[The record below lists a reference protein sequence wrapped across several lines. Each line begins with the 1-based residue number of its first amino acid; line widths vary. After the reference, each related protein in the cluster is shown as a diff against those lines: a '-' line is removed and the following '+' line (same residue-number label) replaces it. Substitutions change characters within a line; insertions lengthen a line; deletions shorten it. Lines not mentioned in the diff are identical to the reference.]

1 MIDMFQTMYDAA
13 LFYVGAFVA
22 SCVLR
27 RRLPRVF
34 SAALFLIFPVLMEMA
49 FFIVP
54 PLSSTAVIRRAL
66 KELLFLSLIMIVFR
80 GKFFQKVFVFFMLMS
95 LAALFNIV
103 SGCFARLI
111 FASGPGYYLCRHL
124 IAWGFLVLCLVL
136 FLRFGRKPAGDI
148 LDAADK
154 LNWLLYALGVF
165 LPYLSAQTA
174 LTLFTGENAG
184 GSGIYL
190 VNVFTVLGSL
200 FVVLMAI
207 FAAVEKAAAGY
218 ELHLIKEVIAS
229 GADYYKRLERILQEI
244 RVLRHDYKYQ
254 MGVIDELAKIN
265 KARHILNFLAGARAG
280 YNQTEPMIY
289 CENLVINALLVNYA
303 GRFEKKGV
311 SFQVRAILPAEIPHV
326 DKTLSPL
333 DNYEICIVLGN
344 LLENAFEG
352 TMMVPVKMRRVS
364 FEIRLMAEKL
374 LIKARNTFD
383 GQIMADKGQPFIIP
397 LSRKGTEGGYGLR
410 SVAAVC
416 KRHDGEYL
424 PQWTGNEYT
433 VHLLLNL

>member
-1 MIDMFQTMYDAA
+1 MMDMFQTMYDTA
-13 LFYVGAFVA
+13 LLCVNAFAA

-27 RRLPRVF
+27 RRFPQLF
-34 SAALFLIFPVLMEMA
+34 SAAIFLVFPVLMELA
-49 FFIVP
+49 FIFVLP
-54 PLSSTAVIRRAL
+54 FSSAAGIGRAL

-80 GKFFQKVFVFFMLMS
+80 GKFFQKAFVFFVLMS
-95 LAALFNIV
+95 LAALFNLA
-103 SGCFARLI
+103 SGCFARII
-111 FASGPGYYLCRHL
+111 FAAGPGYYLCRHL
-124 IAWGFLVLCLVL
+124 MAWGFLVLCLVL
-136 FLRFGRKPAGDI
+136 FLCFGRKPAGDL

-154 LNWLLYALGVF
+154 LNWLLYALGAF

-174 LTLFTGENAG
+174 LALFAGENAG

-190 VNVFTVLGSL
+190 INVFTVMGSL
-200 FVVLMAI
+200 FVILMAI

-229 GADYYKRLERILQEI
+229 GAGYYKRLDRILQEI

-254 MGVIDELAKIN
+254 IGVIDELAKIS
-265 KARHILNFLAGARAG
+265 KARHIINFLADSRAY
-280 YNQTEPMIY
+280 YNQTEPVIY
-289 CENLVINALLVNYA
+289 CENLVINAFLVNYA

-311 SFQVRAILPAEIPHV
+311 PFQVRAVLPAAIPHV
-326 DKTLSPL
+326 DKTLNPL

-374 LIKARNTFD
+374 LIEARNTFD
-383 GQIMADKGQPFIIP
+383 GQITAHEGQPFNIP

>member
-1 MIDMFQTMYDAA
+1 MMDMFQTMYDVA
-13 LFYVGAFVA
+13 LLYVNAFVA

-27 RRLPRVF
+27 RRLPQVF
-34 SAALFLIFPVLMEMA
+34 SAAIFLIFPVLMELA
-49 FFIVP
+49 FFFVLP
-54 PLSSTAVIRRAL
+54 FSSTAVIGRAL

-80 GKFFQKVFVFFMLMS
+80 GKFSQKAFVFFFLMS
-95 LAALFNIV
+95 LAALFNLA

-111 FASGPGYYLCRHL
+111 FAAGPGYYLCRQL
-124 IAWGFLVLCLVL
+124 IAWGFLALCLVL
-136 FLRFGRKPAGDI
+136 FLCFGRKPAGDL

-154 LNWLLYALGVF
+154 LNWLLYAPGAF
-165 LPYLSAQTA
+165 LPYLSAQIA
-174 LTLFTGENAG
+174 LALFAGENAG

-190 VNVFTVLGSL
+190 INVFTITGSL
-200 FVVLMAI
+200 FVILLAI

-229 GADYYKRLERILQEI
+229 GADYYKRLDRILQEI

-254 MGVIDELAKIN
+254 IGVIDELAKIS
-265 KARHILNFLAGARAG
+265 KARHILNFLADSRTY
-280 YNQTEPMIY
+280 YNQTEPVIH
-289 CENLVINALLVNYA
+289 CENLVINAFLVNYA
-303 GRFEKKGV
+303 GRFEKKSV
-311 SFQVRAILPAEIPHV
+311 PFQVRAVLPVEIPHV

-352 TMMVPVKMRRVS
+352 TMMVPAKMRRVS
-364 FEIRLMAEKL
+364 LEIRLMAEKL
-374 LIKARNTFD
+374 LIEARNTFD
-383 GQIMADKGQPFIIP
+383 GRIMSGEGQPFNIP